1 METVAQAF
9 AKTAAENPDRPC
21 IQVPARPGRDYAA
34 EGLDW
39 SYGEVREMAATL
51 RQSYAAAGYG
61 HGHRIAILLEN
72 RPSFVLH
79 WLALNALGVSVVPI
93 NPDYPPD
100 EIRNIVSRSGAL
112 LALTLAQRADDL
124 AAAVAGLEPAP
135 PVVASEWLEHQLP
148 SARREPLDSPP
159 GRQSESGLLFTSG
172 TTGWPKGCVLS
183 NEAFFSNGQRYIEAG
198 GIMAVE
204 HGAERLFNPLP
215 LYYANAF
222 AITNVAMILA
232 AGCMIFPDRFHPASF
247 WREIVET
254 DATIMHYLGIIPPLL
269 LRQEPV
275 PEETQQRLKFGGGA
289 GIDPQQ
295 HHQWEERFGFPL
307 VEFFGMSEVGI
318 CSATNVEPRKV
329 GSRSVGR
336 PLPGIEYRLV
346 DDQDGEVGVDEPGQL
361 LVRRAGP
368 EPGLGLF
375 SGYLDEPE
383 TTAEVWRGGW
393 FHTGDVMRRDG
404 DGLYY
409 FVDRLKH
416 MIRRSGQN
424 IPAAEVEEVLRAH
437 PAVEQVACVAA
448 PDELRQEE
456 VLACIIPAPDSL
468 ADEAGAN
475 SIMDWALERLAY
487 FKAPGWI
494 IFVDT
499 LPTTNTQKLQKNR
512 IFEAHENPLDRPG
525 CIDLRG
531 RKKRQASG

>member
-1 METVAQAF
+1 
-9 AKTAAENPDRPC
+9 
-21 IQVPARPGRDYAA
+21 
-34 EGLDW
+34 
-39 SYGEVREMAATL
+39 
-51 RQSYAAAGYG
+51 
-61 HGHRIAILLEN
+61 
-72 RPSFVLH
+72 
-79 WLALNALGVSVVPI
+79 
-93 NPDYPPD
+93 
-100 EIRNIVSRSGAL
+100 
-112 LALTLAQRADDL
+112 
-124 AAAVAGLEPAP
+124 
-135 PVVASEWLEHQLP
+135 
-148 SARREPLDSPP
+148 
-159 GRQSESGLLFTSG
+159 
-172 TTGWPKGCVLS
+172 
-183 NEAFFSNGQRYIEAG
+183 
-198 GIMAVE
+198 
-204 HGAERLFNPLP
+204 
-215 LYYANAF
+215 
-222 AITNVAMILA
+222 
-232 AGCMIFPDRFHPASF
+232 
-247 WREIVET
+247 
-254 DATIMHYLGIIPPLL
+254 
-269 LRQEPV
+269 
-275 PEETQQRLKFGGGA
+275 
-289 GIDPQQ
+289 
-295 HHQWEERFGFPL
+295 
-307 VEFFGMSEVGI
+307 
-318 CSATNVEPRKV
+318 
-329 GSRSVGR
+329 VGR

-424 IPAAEVEEVLRAH
+424 IPAVEIEEVLRAH

-456 VLACIIPAPDSL
+456 VLACIIPASDSL

-494 IFVDT
+494 IFVDS

-512 IFEAHENPLDRPG
+512 IFEAYDNPLDRPG

-531 RKKRQASG
+531 RKKRQRSGSS